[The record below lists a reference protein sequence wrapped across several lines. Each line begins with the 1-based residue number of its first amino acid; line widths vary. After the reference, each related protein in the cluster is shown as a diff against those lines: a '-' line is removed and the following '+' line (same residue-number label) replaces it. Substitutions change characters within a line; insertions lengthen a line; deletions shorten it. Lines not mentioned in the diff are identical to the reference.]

1 MADPHTSK
9 QEVQHNVEALW
20 NLNRPQDSERRASI
34 ERNLMSDPRYI
45 EPDHGTSE
53 ATREERLECAAKI
66 EKRIQSTSKD
76 YQLTACHAAT
86 ILLVP
91 MEQLREGGSLDHR
104 QHGAVLKKT
113 LQGIARLVGLF
124 FQNKR
129 EDNKDSTDESPLDSP
144 SPPEE
149 GTKRTATKA
158 SKRHKGKEVK
168 YEKDEPSKDDSH
180 RNTRRAKSP

>member
-9 QEVQHNVEALW
+9 QEVQHGVEALW

-113 LQGIARLVGLF
+113 LQGIARLVGLCKF
-124 FQNKR
+124 WL
-129 EDNKDSTDESPLDSP
+129 SL
-144 SPPEE
+144 
-149 GTKRTATKA
+149 
-158 SKRHKGKEVK
+158 SKGIC
-168 YEKDEPSKDDSH
+168 
-180 RNTRRAKSP
+180 

>member
-1 MADPHTSK
+1 MADPYTSK
-9 QEVQHNVEALW
+9 QEVQHGVEALW

-34 ERNLMSDPRYI
+34 ERNLMSDP
-45 EPDHGTSE
+45 
-53 ATREERLECAAKI
+53 
-66 EKRIQSTSKD
+66 RIQSTSKD